1 MSNMLRMLGRVL
13 GSAWGRDSGIPLA
26 HSLASLRD
34 AGSSTARPPSLAG
47 SEGRSDPISQSCE
60 IGTAIRSVVCPNRST
75 AERITFWLGKLEK
88 DDSPSFEKREGES
101 LLLLERIGGGCA
113 LLFAGIVSVGVL
125 AGCEGEEV
133 AVVEQVLTQQ
143 EEDAVLVEVGQ
154 RVIRLSDY
162 QRYFAR
168 VPEGMR
174 REFGAEQF
182 LQAMVE
188 EELLVQEAQ
197 KRGLGR
203 EPAFLRAMASEQRQ
217 LLQRVLYEREN
228 IEQPAVSEEEL
239 LAYFQASPYNRQVRF
254 SLLMVR
260 DEAQLPGILAEL
272 EKGADFTALSM
283 KRSQDPRILERGADM
298 GYHRWGDTM
307 ASHAALTEKAFAME
321 PGEISE
327 PLQVAD
333 GYFLI
338 KLTDVHPVS
347 FEQERETVGRL
358 VLREKLGRQLLAYY
372 DTLHAQYNVRYERAG
387 LELLSRSLGPDG
399 VTGDLA
405 TVVAAYEGGELR
417 LGGALDLMKVVKRGQ
432 VVGEETLRREV
443 GRQVLVPLEI
453 ARLGIRDEDE
463 VQQELARVRRAELVR
478 RLQEQLKTQAP
489 APNANTLS
497 LFYEEHKPRYQVP
510 SRVDVRRV
518 LAESEADGKAIVERF
533 RAGRDTTELMG
544 RFVNVTYG
552 SGAMEG
558 ENPVSR
564 ALRGE
569 QGVMHGP
576 FATDNGYIV
585 LQVLRRYE
593 ARLPPLDEVREQVEA
608 DWNAMQ
614 IQTAVKGLAADL
626 GQRRAAE
633 IRLSPDAGNR
643 LALLASGDL
652 DGE

>member
-1 MSNMLRMLGRVL
+1 MSSVLRMLGRVL
-13 GSAWGRDSGIPLA
+13 GSACGRESGIPLT
-26 HSLASLRD
+26 H
-34 AGSSTARPPSLAG
+34 ARPTSLLGSEEEKPILLSCKIDISIHSVVYPIRLAAERATIRLGKMRRSDLYFGGRRETGAFSWNGMARVKGYALLLAGVMSIGSLAG
-47 SEGRSDPISQSCE
+47 CG
-60 IGTAIRSVVCPNRST
+60 
-75 AERITFWLGKLEK
+75 
-88 DDSPSFEKREGES
+88 
-101 LLLLERIGGGCA
+101 
-113 LLFAGIVSVGVL
+113 
-125 AGCEGEEV
+125 GEEV

-154 RVIRLSDY
+154 RSIRLSDY

-168 VPEGMR
+168 LPAAMR
-174 REFGAEQF
+174 REFAAEQF

-188 EELLVQEAQ
+188 EELLVQEAE

-203 EPAFLRAMASEQRQ
+203 EPVFLRAMAVEQRQ
-217 LLQRVLYEREN
+217 LLQRVLYERVN
-228 IEQPAVSEEEL
+228 IVQPVVSEEEL
-239 LAYFQASPYNRQVRF
+239 QAYFQASPYNRQVRF

-260 DEAQLPGILAEL
+260 DEGQLSMILAEL
-272 EKGADFTALSM
+272 EKGADFVALSM

-307 ASHAALTEKAFAME
+307 ASHAALTEKAFTME

-347 FEQERETVGRL
+347 FEQERETIGRL
-358 VLREKLGRQLLAYY
+358 LLREKMGRQLLAYY
-372 DTLHAQYNVRYERAG
+372 DTLHAQYKVRYERAG
-387 LELLSRSLGPDG
+387 LQLLSQSLGPNG
-399 VTGDLA
+399 AAGDLT
-405 TVVAAYEGGELR
+405 TVVAVYEGGELR
-417 LGGALDLMKVVKRGQ
+417 LGGALELMKELKWGQ
-432 VVGEETLRREV
+432 VVGEEALRREV

-453 ARLGIRDEDE
+453 ARLGIQDEAA
-463 VQQELARVRRAELVR
+463 VQQELKRSHRTQIVR

-497 LFYEEHKPRYQVP
+497 LFYEEHKPRYEVP

-518 LAESEADGKAIVERF
+518 LADSEADGVAIVERF
-533 RAGRDTTELMG
+533 RAGRDTTELMS

-552 SGAMEG
+552 SGAMAS

-564 ALRGE
+564 ALRAEEGL
-569 QGVMHGP
+569 MHGP

-585 LQVLRRYE
+585 LQVLHRYE

-633 IRLSPDAGNR
+633 IRLSSDAANR
-643 LALLASGDL
+643 LALLTTGDF
-652 DGE
+652 DHE